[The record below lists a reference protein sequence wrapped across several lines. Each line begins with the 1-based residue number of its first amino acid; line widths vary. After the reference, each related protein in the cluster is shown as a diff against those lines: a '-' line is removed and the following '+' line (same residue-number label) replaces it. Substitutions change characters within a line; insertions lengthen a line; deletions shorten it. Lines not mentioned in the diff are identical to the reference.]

1 MDRTLICLT
10 IDNAHLE
17 AMSKAHGTAI
27 CVSKP
32 YANPAHIS
40 EQDPAV
46 LSANDK
52 VDRTLVIILSMD
64 GAISALD
71 SHGKGKNI
79 NNYTLVN
86 YTHNLAQ
93 AVTATLVVVCFGGTT
108 TIRLGS
114 GDASRPLSFP
124 L

>member
-1 MDRTLICLT
+1 MWNCYLR
-10 IDNAHLE
+10 
-17 AMSKAHGTAI
+17 KQ
-27 CVSKP
+27 P

-46 LSANDK
+46 LSDIDE
-52 VDRTLVIILSMD
+52 VDRALVNTLSMD

-71 SHGKGKNI
+71 SLGLSKNI
-79 NNYTLVN
+79 NIHSLVN

-108 TIRLGS
+108 TING
-114 GDASRPLSFP
+114 LSTVNE
-124 L
+124 